1 MPAGADLWF
10 LNSRARI
17 RVASADAPD
26 GLSVIEHWL
35 PHGAGPPLHVHR
47 NEDEV
52 FHLLAGRLHLRVADR
67 DIEANAGDIL
77 VAPKGVPHTYKV
89 LSPEGA
95 HCLTIARGADFEAL
109 VRELGRPAEGEGLP
123 PSRGGPPPP
132 ELVAMVTEAAARHGI
147 DMVGPPLE

>member
-1 MPAGADLWF
+1 MPSSPALWF
-10 LNSRARI
+10 LNARARI

-26 GLSVIEHWL
+26 GISVIEHWL

-52 FHLLAGRLHLRVADR
+52 FHLVSGRMLLRVGDQ
-67 DIEANAGDIL
+67 DIEAGPGDIL

-95 HCLTIARGADFEAL
+95 HSFTIVRGADFESL
-109 VRELGRPAEGEGLP
+109 VRELGRPAGGDGLP
-123 PSRGGPPPP
+123 PPLSPTP
-132 ELVAMVTEAAARHGI
+132 ELVAALTEACARHGI
-147 DMVGPPLE
+147 DMVGPPLA